1 MITGLPSTCTQ
12 GSVSGVAGDAVLGSR
27 KPGRVSGAPQQEQGR
42 GWNKQTAMPTPVQKN
57 YTIYIYIYVQYINLF
72 LLSPSNKHLPPP
84 PQKKPSK
91 LSVAD
96 PKTYNKRENKQ
107 SFSLSFS
114 HCGIRYW
121 YFKMKPK
128 RKHANGGCQKCKHGG
143 HHLCYMGCG
152 WAGAGGEGGG
162 GRGGIGEG

>member
-1 MITGLPSTCTQ
+1 MS
-12 GSVSGVAGDAVLGSR
+12 
-27 KPGRVSGAPQQEQGR
+27 
-42 GWNKQTAMPTPVQKN
+42 TPVQKN

-72 LLSPSNKHLPPP
+72 LLSPSNKHPPAHP
-84 PQKKPSK
+84 PKKSPQ

-121 YFKMKPK
+121 CLKMKPK
-128 RKHANGGCQKCKHGG
+128 RKHANESYQKCKHGG
-143 HHLCYMGCG
+143 YHLCYTGCG
-152 WAGAGGEGGG
+152 RAGGAGGGWSILPPRSLHLPFGFPLLRQG
-162 GRGGIGEG
+162 VLLRRGSRSKRSEVGL